1 MTRRFIFISK
11 IKKMPMQRCSHNE
24 VATDYIPS
32 AWLENLRKDN
42 LAGIALRGPG
52 KNLTSNVLQ
61 YSRQLV
67 VLGSM
72 TKILVNLN

>member
-1 MTRRFIFISK
+1 
-11 IKKMPMQRCSHNE
+11 MPMQRFSHNE
-24 VATDYIPS
+24 VSTDYIPN

-42 LAGIALRGPG
+42 LAGVALRGPG
-52 KNLTSNVLQ
+52 KNLTSNVLR
-61 YSRQLV
+61 YSQQLV

>member
-1 MTRRFIFISK
+1 
-11 IKKMPMQRCSHNE
+11 MQRCSHNN
-24 VATDYIPS
+24 VATDYIPN
-32 AWLENLRKDN
+32 AWLENLRRDN
-42 LAGIALRGPG
+42 LAGVALRGPG
-52 KNLTSNVLQ
+52 KRLIRNVLL

>member
-1 MTRRFIFISK
+1 
-11 IKKMPMQRCSHNE
+11 MQRCSHNN
-24 VATDYIPS
+24 VATDYIPN
-32 AWLENLRKDN
+32 AWLENLKKDN
-42 LAGIALRGPG
+42 LAGVALRGPG
-52 KNLTSNVLQ
+52 KVLTSNVLQ

>member
-1 MTRRFIFISK
+1 ML
-11 IKKMPMQRCSHNE
+11 RCSHNN
-24 VATDYIPS
+24 VATDYIPN
-32 AWLENLRKDN
+32 AWLEDLRKDN

-52 KNLTSNVLQ
+52 KNLTRNVLQ

-72 TKILVNLN
+72 RKILVNLN

>member
-1 MTRRFIFISK
+1 
-11 IKKMPMQRCSHNE
+11 MQECSHDE

-32 AWLENLRKDN
+32 AWLKNLRKDN
-42 LAGIALRGPG
+42 LAGVALRGPG

>member
-1 MTRRFIFISK
+1 
-11 IKKMPMQRCSHNE
+11 MPMQGCSHNE
-24 VATDYIPS
+24 VATDYIPN
-32 AWLENLRKDN
+32 AWLKDLRKDN
-42 LAGIALRGPG
+42 LAGVALRGPG
-52 KNLTSNVLQ
+52 KNLTSNVLL